1 MKRNKKRF
9 FTIRLLNKG
18 SNTTLTISGKALDA
32 MLDMA
37 GRMLCDGELT
47 AISVEFARNGG

>member
-1 MKRNKKRF
+1 MKRV
-9 FTIRLLNKG
+9 FTIRLLNGKE
-18 SNTTLTISGKALDA
+18 NTTVRISGKALDA

-47 AISVEFARNGG
+47 AVSVEVTKSG